1 VNDEGLTEE
10 ERQQLEE
17 AAPTLRRMGAHKP
30 TAEANWLTDVNA
42 EFRSRPTTR
51 VQDGS
56 GLAKSFPPEF
66 LRLAEI
72 YLDCMLV
79 AVLASPAMNDAFDD
93 LVVECFLLDLPVGSE
108 QLPDLLLCL
117 HVYTMPKKEWLKPIH
132 NDLVSATFKFAAL
145 HKEIETEA
153 PLRVDNLHDLGDH
166 WPGRFCFRYP
176 GFMRAEESPL
186 LTSTPVSDWPRM
198 AVRVPKTASA
208 IFKAKA
214 ARDFMMIQE
223 RPGILFQTSRITPKK
238 AGCPT
243 SRS

>member
-1 VNDEGLTEE
+1 
-10 ERQQLEE
+10 
-17 AAPTLRRMGAHKP
+17 
-30 TAEANWLTDVNA
+30 
-42 EFRSRPTTR
+42 
-51 VQDGS
+51 
-56 GLAKSFPPEF
+56 
-66 LRLAEI
+66 
-72 YLDCMLV
+72 
-79 AVLASPAMNDAFDD
+79 MNDAFDD

-117 HVYTMPKKEWLKPIH
+117 DVYTMPKKEWLKPIH
-132 NDLVSATFKFAAL
+132 NDLVSATFKSAAL
-145 HKEIETEA
+145 HKKIETEA

-166 WPGRFCFRYP
+166 WPGRFCFRHP
-176 GFMRAEESPL
+176 GFMRAAESPL
-186 LTSTPVSDWPRM
+186 LTTTPVWDWPRM

-238 AGCPT
+238 DGCPT

>member
-1 VNDEGLTEE
+1 MNDEDLTEE
-10 ERQQLEE
+10 EIEQLKE
-17 AAPTLRRMGAHKP
+17 AAPTLLRMGAHKP

-42 EFRSRPTTR
+42 ECRSLPTTR

-56 GLAKSFPPEF
+56 GLEKSFPPEF

-72 YLDCMLV
+72 YIDCMLV
-79 AVLASPAMNDAFDD
+79 AVLASPAMNDEFDD
-93 LVVECFLLDLPVGSE
+93 LVVECFLLDIPNDS

-117 HVYTMPKKEWLKPIH
+117 NVYTIPGNKWLKPTH

-145 HKEIETEA
+145 YKEIQTEA
-153 PLRVDNLHDLGDH
+153 SLRVDDLMDLGDYR
-166 WPGRFCFRYP
+166 PGHFGFRYP
-176 GFMRAEESPL
+176 GFMRAAESPL
-186 LTSTPVSDWPRM
+186 LTTTPVSDWPRM

-223 RPGILFQTSRITPKK
+223 RPGILFQTSRITPNK
-238 AGCPT
+238 AGCPS